1 MISKIIE
8 ELKLPPLKSREE
20 MLDIILKEE
29 YGYIPP
35 KPESLTFEVTENII
49 RNFCAGKAKA
59 NKIIAKGR
67 VCGREFSFPFYSVIP
82 TNEGK
87 YPFFVH
93 VNFRDAIPD
102 AYMPTEE
109 IIDNG
114 FAVLSFCYKD
124 VTDDNDDFTDKHAGV
139 INPDGKRDPS
149 SAGKIA
155 LWTWAAHR
163 VMDYAQTLDC
173 LDLKNSVMCGHSRL
187 GKTALLTAATDE
199 RFAFAYSNDSGCSG
213 AAIARK
219 SGGETIKDI
228 CKSFGYWFC
237 ENYNKNI
244 DKESEMPFD
253 QHYLISVIAPRCVC
267 VGSAS
272 LDEWANPKAE
282 MLNCFASSET
292 YEKEGRVGFVAPD
305 RFAEVG
311 ECFFEG
317 SIGYHLREGL
327 HYFGREDWN
336 KLIAFVNK
344 HKN

>member
-1 MISKIIE
+1 MFQEI
-8 ELKLPPLKSREE
+8 LKERNLPKLLSRNE
-20 MLDIILKEE
+20 MLNILFEEE
-29 YGYIPP
+29 YGYLPE
-35 KPESLTFEVTENII
+35 KPTNIKWEVEENTVK
-49 RNFCAGKAKA
+49 RFCAGKAVL
-59 NKIIAKGR
+59 NKITMTCDVGER
-67 VCGREFSFPFYSVIP
+67 SFSFPFFLALP
-82 TNEGK
+82 TAVGK
-87 YPFFVH
+87 HPFFIH
-93 VNFRDAIPD
+93 INFRDSVPD
-102 AYMPTEE
+102 RYMPTEE
-109 IIDNG
+109 LIDNG
-114 FAVLSFCYKD
+114 FAVFSFCYKD
-124 VTDDNDDFTDKHAGV
+124 ITSDSDDFTNGLAGV
-139 INPDGKRDPS
+139 LYKNGKRKPND
-149 SAGKIA
+149 AGKIA
-155 LWTWAAHR
+155 MWAWAAQR

-237 ENYNKNI
+237 ENYNKYI

-282 MLNCFASSET
+282 MLNCFASGEA